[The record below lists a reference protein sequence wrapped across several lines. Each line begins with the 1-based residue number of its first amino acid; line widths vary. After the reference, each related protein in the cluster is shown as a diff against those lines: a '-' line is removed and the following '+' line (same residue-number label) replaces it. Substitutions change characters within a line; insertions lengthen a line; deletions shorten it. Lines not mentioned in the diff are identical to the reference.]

1 MESILPELL
10 GIYNHP
16 LHKPRVTFFEGKE
29 GILSVYEDTL
39 REKKPI
45 QAWSD
50 FDAMQETLGDT
61 FMTTY
66 PEKRSEKNIY
76 FHCITRKTKTS
87 LELQKSNTK
96 NLRDMRF
103 MMREK
108 LKTEVNIYGNK
119 VAFVSF
125 RKEKPF
131 AVIIEDEGIS
141 ETLRSVW
148 SELWHHLGN

>member
-1 MESILPELL
+1 M
-10 GIYNHP
+10 
-16 LHKPRVTFFEGKE
+16 TFFEGKE
-29 GILSVYEDTL
+29 GILSVYDDTL

-66 PEKRSEKNIY
+66 PEKRTEKNIY
-76 FHCITRKTKTS
+76 FHCITRKTETS
-87 LELQKSNTK
+87 LKLQQSNTK

-103 MMREK
+103 MRREK
-108 LKTEVNIYGNK
+108 LSTEVNIYGNK
-119 VAFVSF
+119 VAFISF